1 MSVGNQVSLSRNH
14 LESLLKK
21 KTKELIEANTDIAH
35 LQQSCDQLKEDV
47 LLWKTKS
54 DNLAQRCTKLA
65 GLLTKYF
72 AENEIPNQPEK
83 TKTKATSSTEPS
95 LKRNLVNTAKSEVS
109 PLQKKLKEAPSE
121 IDIKEEDKPG
131 SNKTE
136 VEVPKVISPKEPENA
151 ESTSTDVPNLPVEA
165 TVDYNQP
172 KPTLGVSQTVKGLEV
187 TWDHDTNLSNSQIKQ
202 YELFAF
208 NFSLQSRAWKKVG
221 EIKNMKLPI
230 KVTLAQGLKPGSYYY
245 FAVRARSLDDSVG
258 PFSDIQTICL
268 K

>member
-1 MSVGNQVSLSRNH
+1 MNVEKKVSISRKH

-35 LQQSCDQLKEDV
+35 LQQFCDQLKEDV

-65 GLLTKYF
+65 GLLREYF
-72 AENEIPNQPEK
+72 AENELPNQPEK

-95 LKRNLVNTAKSEVS
+95 LKRNLNIAESEVS
-109 PLQKKLKEAPSE
+109 PLQKKLKEAPSDK
-121 IDIKEEDKPG
+121 DIKKEDKYG
-131 SNKTE
+131 FNKTDAL
-136 VEVPKVISPKEPENA
+136 KVIASKEPENA
-151 ESTSTDVPNLPVEA
+151 ESTTNDVPDLPIED

-172 KPTLGVSQTVKGLEV
+172 KPTLAVSQIEKKLEV
-187 TWDHDTNLSNSQIKQ
+187 LLDSTDKSSNSQIKQ

-208 NFSLQSRAWKKVG
+208 NNSRQSRVWKKVG
-221 EIKNMKLPI
+221 EIKNVKLPV
-230 KVTLAQGLKPGSYYY
+230 KVTLAEGIKPGSSYY
-245 FAVRARSLDDSVG
+245 FAVRARNLDDSVG
-258 PFSDIQTICL
+258 PFSDIQKIFL